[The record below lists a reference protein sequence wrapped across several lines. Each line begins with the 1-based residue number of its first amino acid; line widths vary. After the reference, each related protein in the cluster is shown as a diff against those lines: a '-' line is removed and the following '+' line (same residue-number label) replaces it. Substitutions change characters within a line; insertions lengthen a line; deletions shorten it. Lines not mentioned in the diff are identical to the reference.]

1 MMKLITTIAAMLTLT
16 SCAPITSFQTNV
28 DPQNFKNYFGSRNM
42 PVFKSESEF
51 VSNYQLVSVVEGV
64 SCQAKPSDATPS
76 LATARTNAKKSAY
89 DKGANAI
96 IFTGCTTISTN
107 VCHQELVCYAK
118 AYDVV
123 SVDS

>member
-1 MMKLITTIAAMLTLT
+1 MMKLITAIAVLLTLT

-51 VSNYQLVSVVEGV
+51 LSNYQLISVVEGA
-64 SCQAKPSDATPS
+64 SCQAKPHDATPN

-89 DKGANAI
+89 QKGANAI

-107 VCHQELVCYAK
+107 VCHQEIVCYGK
-118 AYDVV
+118 AYDVA